1 MSAIPVSVVIVS
13 RGRPDALTRCL
24 TGVSQLAYGAF
35 EVIVVADPNG
45 LAAVAALPFAAQIKT
60 VAFDEANISQ
70 ARNLGIAQAA
80 GEVVAFV
87 DDDAVP
93 ETGWL
98 FHLIAPFAEDEVAA
112 AGGFVRGRNGISMQ
126 WRAQSVD
133 HAGRT
138 LSLGVDTT
146 RPRVLHPVPGRAVK
160 TEGTNMAVRRSVLA
174 EMGGFD
180 PAFHYFLD
188 ETDLNW
194 RLAKGSFATAIVP
207 LAEVHHGFLANVQRT
222 GARVPRDLSE
232 IGASMAVF
240 LAKHCPV
247 DEHAAVWKS
256 FRAGQ
261 RQRLLRHMV
270 RGDAM
275 PGDVGRLMRGLDKG
289 YLEGQARQSGAM
301 APIPRAPDG
310 FRPFRCEQ
318 AGAVVLSGRAWRRR
332 GLRRQAEG
340 LVAQGKVPS
349 LFLFSPTALY
359 HRVRY
364 DPAGY
369 WEQSGGLFGRSERSQ
384 RLFRVT
390 RFSKRLAR
398 EIQRVTPQRLLAKE
412 GGSAAE

>member
-1 MSAIPVSVVIVS
+1 MNPIPVSVVVVS

-24 TGVSQLAYGAF
+24 TGVAQLDYGAF
-35 EVIVVADPNG
+35 EVIVVADPKG
-45 LAAVAALPFAAQIKT
+45 LRAMATLPFAEQIKA
-60 VAFDEANISQ
+60 VPFDEANISK

-98 FHLIAPFAEDEVAA
+98 FHLVAPFAEEEVAA

-138 LSLGVDTT
+138 LPFAVDST
-146 RPRVLHPVPGRAVK
+146 RPVVLHPVPGRAVK
-160 TEGTNMAVRRSVLA
+160 TEGTNMAVRRSILA

-180 PAFHYFLD
+180 PAFRYFLD
-188 ETDLNW
+188 ETDVNW
-194 RLAKGSFATAIVP
+194 RLAKGAFATAIVP
-207 LAEVHHGFLANVQRT
+207 LAEVHHGFLANAQRS

-247 DEHAAVWKS
+247 DEHAAVWKA

-261 RQRLLRHMV
+261 RKRLLRHMV

-275 PGDVGRLMRGLDKG
+275 PGDVGRLMQGLDKG
-289 YLEGQARQSGAM
+289 YLEGQTRESGAL

-310 FRPFRCEQ
+310 FRAFRRKR
-318 AGAVVLSGRAWRRR
+318 AGAVVLAGRARRRR
-332 GLRRQAEG
+332 GLRRQAER

-369 WEQSGGLFGRSERSQ
+369 WEQSGGLFGRSERTQ
-384 RLFRVT
+384 RLFRLT
-390 RFSKRLAR
+390 RFSKRLSR
-398 EIQRVTPQRLLAKE
+398 EIQRVAPQRLLEKN